1 MPLKAL
7 VPMAFVES
15 LPRSMAFYS
24 KLGFRVANT
33 HTPEGGGEPVWAWL

>member
-1 MPLKAL
+1 MTLKAL

-24 KLGFRVANT
+24 QLGFRVANT
-33 HTPEGGGEPVWAWL
+33 HTPPGSGEPV